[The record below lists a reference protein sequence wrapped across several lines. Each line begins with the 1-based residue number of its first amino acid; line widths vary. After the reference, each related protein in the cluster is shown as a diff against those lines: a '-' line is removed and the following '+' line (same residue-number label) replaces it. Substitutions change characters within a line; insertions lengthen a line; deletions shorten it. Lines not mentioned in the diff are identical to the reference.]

1 MGNRIR
7 TELYS
12 ICEKNLEDDLVKQVI
27 HFHDWKKNNSNNL
40 KSWVSIE
47 EECQQTNQHLEISF
61 AVLQEGKSQE
71 QAQHTQLAE
80 LSDNNTT
87 YLDCAQMR
95 AASPNT
101 QKKYQIMEI
110 SLATSGC
117 ELTMI
122 VILLNL

>member
-1 MGNRIR
+1 MIG
-7 TELYS
+7 
-12 ICEKNLEDDLVKQVI
+12 
-27 HFHDWKKNNSNNL
+27 KKNNSNNL